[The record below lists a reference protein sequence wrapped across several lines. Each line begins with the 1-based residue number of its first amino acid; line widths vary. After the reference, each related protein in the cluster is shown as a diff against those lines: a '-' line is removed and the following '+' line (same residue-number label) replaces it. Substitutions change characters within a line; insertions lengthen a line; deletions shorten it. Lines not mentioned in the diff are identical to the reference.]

1 MIDTT
6 ALLVALLAGATV
18 VLLVATVVRPP
29 APLAQRLRPYN
40 AANRARLGLAADL
53 PSDRGGLW
61 VSADSIRS
69 VINPIVRQ
77 LVDRLGRVIE
87 QSSDEELLKR
97 FRQAGLYQD
106 RPADERLHLYR
117 QRRLM
122 YVLGG
127 SFGLALPGIVRASGP
142 LIIVGLVAGLIA
154 GVAWPRGQ
162 LDQAVTERCE
172 RIRLELF
179 TVDQQLAYYLSSSI
193 PVAEAL
199 RRLVRRSQGVVSGE
213 LAEALTWHRAGLPL
227 EDALAQ
233 LTELSLEPFA
243 QRTYRVL
250 ATAAA
255 GGRVGETLQGLSKDV
270 RDYRRDGLAR
280 LATRRRAAMIIPTV
294 FVMIPTMVLLIG
306 TPLITLFGEL

>member
-1 MIDTT
+1 MIDAT
-6 ALLVALLAGATV
+6 ALLVALLSAAAV
-18 VLLVATVVRPP
+18 IALLATVVRPP

-40 AANRARLGLAADL
+40 AANRARLGLPADL
-53 PSDRGGLW
+53 PSDHGGLW
-61 VSADSIRS
+61 VSADSIRA
-69 VINPIVRQ
+69 VVDPIVRQ
-77 LVDRLGRVIE
+77 VVDRIGRLIE
-87 QSSDEELLKR
+87 QSSDDELLKR
-97 FRQAGLYQD
+97 FRQAGLYQHL
-106 RPADERLHLYR
+106 PPEERLHAYR

-127 SFGLALPGIVRASGP
+127 TVGLALPGIVRASGP
-142 LIIVGLVAGLIA
+142 LVVMGLVAGLIA
-154 GVAWPRGQ
+154 GIAWPRGQ

-179 TVDQQLAYYLSSSI
+179 TVDQQLAYYLSSSM

-199 RRLVRRSQGVVSGE
+199 RRLVRRSQGVVSSE

-255 GGRVGETLQGLSKDV
+255 GGRVGETLQELSRDV
-270 RDYRRDGLAR
+270 RDYRRDSLAR

-294 FVMIPTMVLLIG
+294 FVMIPTLVLIVG
-306 TPLITLFGEL
+306 TPLLNLFGQL